1 MITALNQMAKE
12 DEGAVR
18 VRGLELFGNYLVKHN
33 FTRYDIENLLSLF
46 KDKNVSVKKAALQIL
61 SSLGQAK
68 PNAVGYICKELR
80 QISLHSVLLWKLL
93 SNLWNRVLA
102 LP

>member
-12 DEGAVR
+12 DESVVR
-18 VRGLELFGNYLVKHN
+18 VRGLELFGNYLIKHN

-61 SSLGQAK
+61 SGLGQAK
-68 PNAVGYICKELR
+68 PNSVGYICKELR
-80 QISLHSVLLWKLL
+80 HISLHSVLLWKLL
-93 SNLWNRVLA
+93 SNLWNKILS